1 MVCSYSL
8 LRSALPA
15 PTPKASSSS
24 EYLNFFISYI
34 SNLSSIPVLL
44 CSMSKAFYITS
55 VSNGLVLA
63 DQPSG
68 TPSGVVVENRGDSD
82 REKWIVEAGDEPN
95 VIALK
100 SASNGQYLHA
110 DGGRN
115 YAAAGTGGK
124 QWWKMSSDD
133 VTAPGACRLSPV
145 EYPNFFL
152 NHFQGKPA
160 RRGRDQIKVHM
171 WKWEASRIH
180 AARIA
185 EVVC

>member
-1 MVCSYSL
+1 V
-8 LRSALPA
+8 
-15 PTPKASSSS
+15 SSSS

-115 YAAAGTGGK
+115 YAAAGTGGM
-124 QWWKMSSDD
+124 QWW
-133 VTAPGACRLSPV
+133 
-145 EYPNFFL
+145 
-152 NHFQGKPA
+152 
-160 RRGRDQIKVHM
+160 
-171 WKWEASRIH
+171 
-180 AARIA
+180 
-185 EVVC
+185 